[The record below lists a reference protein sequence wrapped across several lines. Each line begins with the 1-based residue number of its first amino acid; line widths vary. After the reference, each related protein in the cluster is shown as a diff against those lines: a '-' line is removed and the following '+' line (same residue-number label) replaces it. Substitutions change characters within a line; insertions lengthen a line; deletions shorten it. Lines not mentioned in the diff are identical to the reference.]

1 MNYVALQ
8 VKTSYSLLES
18 LNDIKKLV
26 SKAKDLGYTSLAIT
40 DHNNMFGV
48 MEFYLECKKM
58 GIKPIIGVSLDINDS
73 SILLYAK
80 NHDGYKNL
88 IRLTTIVSDRNLTI
102 DDLTYYKDNLV
113 AIMPYCYY
121 DEEVY
126 NIYSD
131 IYIGYS
137 TIEERD
143 KIDKK
148 KVFINDVLYLEK
160 EDYKYLDY
168 VFMIRDGKTLGNYE
182 LEKYKTNFLP
192 SLEDVLLVSNEE
204 DIKNTQEI
212 SEMCN
217 VTLGYT
223 KDLLPIYDNKVD
235 AFTHLSTLCNKGLK
249 RRLKDNV
256 PENYQKRLDYE
267 LDVIRKMG
275 FCDYFL
281 VVWDY
286 VKYAKFN
293 GILVG
298 PGRGSAAGS
307 LVSYTLGITD
317 IDPLKYDLLFERFL
331 NPERVTMPDIDIDF
345 DSERREEV
353 IKYVIDRYGE
363 KRVAGIITFN
373 TLGAKQV
380 IRDVGRVMGLP
391 NTLVDSLTKQV
402 KEDLITSYNT
412 NRYFREMVS
421 NSKDLN
427 RLYNVCLHLEGLPRH
442 VSIHAAGI
450 VMSRYDLDE
459 TIPLYRNQTGMYVSG
474 YSMNYLEQLGLLKMD
489 FLGLANLHLIDNI
502 IKDIRENEKLNI
514 TFSNI
519 PLDDKKTLKIFHDAN
534 TVGIFQFESRGM
546 KAFLM
551 KLKVSSFDDIVFALA
566 LYRPGPMDSIDTF
579 IRRRQGK
586 EKVDYIHPDLEKI
599 LKPTYGIIIYQEQI
613 MQIAR
618 VLAGYSYGHADI
630 LRRAMSKKKE
640 EVLLEERPKF
650 TLGCLNNGYSLEIAN
665 KVYDL
670 ILKFANYGFNKS
682 HSVGYAVIAY
692 KLAFLK
698 TYFYKYFA
706 CANLTNEIGS
716 DNKTKLYI
724 NEARNYNVRVMLP
737 DINYSTD
744 VYKCV
749 DKGILCPLTIIRNV
763 GSAVTK
769 EIVKEREKGLFTSFV
784 DFVKRTYNSNINKN
798 VYVSL
803 IEAGCFDKLGYNRR
817 TLKENLDVILNY
829 AELSNDGS
837 LIEILEPELEV
848 YEEYEKNDIINLELG
863 VFGFYLSEHPVVGYR
878 DSSDINSRLLE
889 THFDQ
894 IVNMVIL
901 VEKIKET
908 TTKKNDVMAFI
919 VGSDEFGMID
929 VTLFPKIYSKYNDIK
944 AGDVIRVY
952 GRVERRFD
960 KFQLVVNNIVKLR

>member
-121 DEEVY
+121 DHELY

-137 TIEERD
+137 TIAERD

-148 KVFINDVLYLEK
+148 KVFINDVVYLEK

-212 SEMCN
+212 SMMCN

-391 NTLVDSLTKQV
+391 NTLVDGLTKQV
-402 KEDLITSYNT
+402 KEDLTTSYNT

-784 DFVKRTYNSNINKN
+784 DFVKRTYNSNINMN

-837 LIEILEPELEV
+837 LIEILEPELEG